1 MNPKLDNA
9 MNKHGSPSKSKYDLI
24 FDSNFESGN
33 LDRVYKVKDL
43 EYDLF
48 MRVDTNTSG
57 HHQWFN
63 FSCDYHSYF
72 KGKTVTFTIKNFTKE
87 ESLYNAGMRIS
98 MS

>member
-9 MNKHGSPSKSKYDLI
+9 MNRTGSPSKSIQKYDLI

-33 LDRVYKVKDL
+33 LDRVYKVRDL

-57 HHQWFN
+57 HH
-63 FSCDYHSYF
+63 
-72 KGKTVTFTIKNFTKE
+72 
-87 ESLYNAGMRIS
+87 
-98 MS
+98 